1 MYEVHISSPGCLVVV
16 LLVVSFA
23 VQKLFW
29 RHFIYFCFCFLYL
42 RNFIWKDL
50 AETSV
55 RERTACVFLWLRVL
69 HLSVIHFKF
78 VFLHG
83 VRLWCGFFLL
93 RMPVF
98 STLFIEETVLS
109 LLSVLCFF
117 VVDCSHVPGFVSG
130 LSVLF
135 HWYVCLPFCHY
146 HTVLI
151 IVVLQCSSKSGS
163 VTPFPFI
170 ILPQDYFGSS
180 GFLWFSYT
188 F

>member
-1 MYEVHISSPGCLVVV
+1 MNDLQKSPLVCLVVV

-29 RHFIYFCFCFLYL
+29 RRFIYFCFYLLYL

-55 RERTACVFLWLRVL
+55 SEHTACVFLWLRVL
-69 HLSVIHFKF
+69 HSPLIHLRF

-83 VRLWCGFFLL
+83 VRLWCGFILL
-93 RMPVF
+93 CTPVF
-98 STLFIEETVLS
+98 STLFTEETVLS
-109 LLSVLCFF
+109 LFVLRFF
-117 VVDCSHVPGFVSG
+117 VHMCLGLFSG
-130 LSVLF
+130 LSVLS
-135 HWYVCLPFCHY
+135 HWYVCLPFCRY

-180 GFLWFSYT
+180 GFLWFSHT